1 LREGLPASWSVVGN
15 FTFAQGGRSFE
26 CDALAVGPDG
36 WGFLVEVKEWRG
48 RIRGNDAQ
56 WELPG
61 LGGHGHSYRPNP
73 VELIQLKAKALASM
87 LREQDPPLKAV
98 FVEAVVALVSDE
110 PPELD
115 GRCAAATVLLR
126 DLVARVLE
134 DPRPYPR
141 RPPSDAVPRVVEV
154 LTRTARP
161 IAPANV
167 LGSWELTELAAT
179 GPSWEIW
186 SARPR
191 LGGAGARPMR
201 LKRYRLD
208 PLLVGDQR
216 AMQLER
222 ARRDLNA
229 LERLAGAD
237 GAVPPVSAIDD
248 AGDSLVVV
256 TDWPDGESLA
266 SLITADE
273 LDQESAEE
281 VFEAL
286 VTALASVHRIGVIHR
301 NLSPTCA
308 HYLPAGRVV
317 LTDFD
322 YARLPGVASVT
333 QDFGEELANAW
344 AAPEVRRDPAS
355 TTKASDVW
363 SAAAIGLQLFGGTD
377 AGVEEVPSHLRDV
390 LSRALSEDAAS
401 RPPDAE
407 LLLAEIQGDVGG
419 LFDGFEPN
427 DELEDRWVV
436 RSEPIGE
443 GGIARVYKV
452 FDTVAER
459 DYAAKFVRDEYKAL
473 IDPAEEYR
481 LLYEVPDHP
490 GLVKPEIPQRITR
503 YRRNGRQRERQ
514 AVFVP
519 TRWID
524 GPRLDRLLAE
534 QLPIERCIEL
544 TLSIAEAVAHLH
556 KHDLLHRDLKPENVI
571 VEQPS
576 GWPLVV
582 DFNVSRGIGA
592 AGRTA
597 TGTEPYR
604 PPDLLETG
612 WAFGSDVY
620 AIGVV
625 LCELLAGRLL
635 RPDCRTWLRDAA
647 VPVPLREFL
656 GRATAETANDRFDD
670 VQSFVDA
677 LEAAAAEL
685 RAAIET
691 VDEVDFPRASAEE
704 VGRPNW
710 NPYQHRLVTLFSQ
723 SSVTNAGT
731 RGLDAFGRWAYVPT
745 VIDERLFPEAIS
757 GQHALV
763 VITGN
768 AGDGKTAFIQV
779 LEQRLSE
786 QGAVAERHAGGN
798 GATLEWQG
806 RRFVTNWD
814 GSQDEEEADNDR
826 VLAEFF
832 APFAGA
838 DPQAGEGE
846 TRIIAINE
854 GRLLDFLAHRRDDFP
869 WLSRVL
875 LDFFTEQVNPPV
887 SWLTVVNLNLRALTT
902 TGDARGS
909 IVGRLLE
916 RFADERLWEPC
927 AGCSA
932 FDHCYARSNAEVLR
946 HPVLGKS
953 MAERVRHTLE
963 VARLRRRLHI
973 TMRDLRSALAFAV
986 AGNRTCDE
994 IVALVEGNDGKALL
1008 AGHTYNALFA
1018 GSAHL
1023 AAHDA
1028 VPGARQDRL
1037 LALVGTLDVARTAD
1051 PADDGRL
1058 WTLGVDAIRPDP
1070 AGVERSDR
1078 LLLGELRER
1087 LPNGSADLA
1096 DRQARADLRL
1106 LQASLRRK
1114 LYLEREDPGWLGMLP
1129 YDRLDRFMRQLADCD
1144 DEERRRLVRAIAN
1157 SEGLFN
1163 PAFQDVLAVRLAPE
1177 TDGPARSF
1185 VTHDADDFVLESI
1198 DRSGTATYVEY
1209 APDALRLRHVDRV
1222 ELELE
1227 VDLDLYETLS
1237 RILDGFTPS
1246 REELRGAWLNLRIF
1260 KDQLAAF
1267 GADTL
1272 LLTLDD
1278 RRFFRVEA
1286 DDAGAVAIEEAR

>member
-1 LREGLPASWSVVGN
+1 VGN
-15 FTFAQGGRSFE
+15 FTFAQGGRHFE

-36 WGFLVEVKEWRG
+36 WCYLVEVKEWRG

-61 LGGHGHSYRPNP
+61 LGHHGPSYRPNP
-73 VELIQLKAKALASM
+73 VELVQLKARVLHSL
-87 LREQDPPLKAV
+87 LREEDPPLKAV
-98 FVEAVVALVSDE
+98 FTEAVVVLVSDE
-110 PPELD
+110 PPELE
-115 GRCAAATVLLR
+115 GRCQAATVLLG
-126 DLVARVLE
+126 DLVSRVLE

-141 RPPSDAVPRVVEV
+141 RTPDDSVARVVEV

-179 GPSWEIW
+179 GASWEIW

-191 LGGAGARPMR
+191 LGGAKARTMR

-208 PLLVGDQR
+208 PLLVEEKR
-216 AMQLER
+216 ALQLER

-229 LERLAGAD
+229 LQRLAGAD
-237 GAVPPVSAIDD
+237 GAVPAVSAIDD
-248 AGDSLVVV
+248 ADESLVVV

-266 SLITADE
+266 SLIAAGE

-286 VTALASVHRIGVIHR
+286 VTALASVHRAGVIHR
-301 NLSPTCA
+301 NLSPACA
-308 HYLPAGRVV
+308 HYLRDGRVV

-322 YARLPGVASVT
+322 YARLPGAVSLT
-333 QDFGEELANAW
+333 KDFGEELTNDCT
-344 AAPEVRRDPAS
+344 APEVRDDPAS

-363 SAAAIGLQLFGGTD
+363 SVAKVGLQLFGGD
-377 AGVEEVPSHLRDV
+377 EAGLKAAPSHLRPV
-390 LSRALSEDAAS
+390 LSRALSVDVAE

-407 LLLAEIQGDVGG
+407 LLLADIQGDVGG
-419 LFDGFEPN
+419 LFDGFEPY

-436 RSEPIGE
+436 RSQPIGE

-481 LLYEVPDHP
+481 LLVNVPDHP
-490 GLVKPEIPQRITR
+490 GLVKPEIPHRVTR
-503 YRRNGRQRERQ
+503 YRRKGRQREHK

-519 TRWID
+519 TRWIE
-524 GPRLDRLLAE
+524 GPRLDHLLAE
-534 QLPIERCIEL
+534 RLPTERCVEL
-544 TLSIAEAVAHLH
+544 TLGIAEAIEHLH
-556 KHDLLHRDLKPENVI
+556 RHELLHRDLKPQNVI

-576 GWPLVV
+576 GRPLVV
-582 DFNVSRGIGA
+582 DFNVSRGIEA

-604 PPDLLETG
+604 PPDLFETG
-612 WAFGSDVY
+612 WTPGSDVY
-620 AIGVV
+620 SLAVV

-635 RPDCRTWLRDAA
+635 RPNCRNWLRDAA
-647 VPVPLREFL
+647 LPHPFREL
-656 GRATAETANDRFDD
+656 LDRATAEHAAQRFAD
-670 VQSFVDA
+670 VPAFVEA
-677 LEAAAAEL
+677 LRHAVAQL
-685 RAAIET
+685 RADIET
-691 VDEVDFPRASAEE
+691 VDEVDFPSASDEE
-704 VGRPNW
+704 VERPNW
-710 NPYQHRLVTLFSQ
+710 NPYQQRLVSLFSQ
-723 SSVTNAGT
+723 SRVTNAGT
-731 RGLDAFGRWAYVPT
+731 RGLDEFGRWAYVPT
-745 VIDERLFPEAIS
+745 VIDERLFPEVIS

-763 VITGN
+763 IITGN

-779 LEQRLSE
+779 LEQRLAE
-786 QGAVAERHAGGN
+786 QGARAQRRDGGN
-798 GATLEWQG
+798 GATLEWEG

-814 GSQDEEEADNDR
+814 GSQDEEEVDNDQ

-832 APFAGA
+832 GPFAGA
-838 DPQAGEGE
+838 DPQPGDGE
-846 TRIIAINE
+846 TRLIAINE
-854 GRLLDFLAHRRDDFP
+854 GRLLDFLAHRRGDFP
-869 WLSRVL
+869 WLSGVL
-875 LDFFTEQVNPPV
+875 LDFFTEEVVPPV
-887 SWLTVVNLNLRALTT
+887 PWLTVVNLNLRALTT
-902 TGDARGS
+902 AGDARGS

-927 AGCSA
+927 RGCSA

-946 HPVLGKS
+946 DRVLGKGA
-953 MAERVRHTLE
+953 AERVRQTLE

-973 TMRDLRSALAFAV
+973 TMRDLRSALAFTV

-994 IVALVEGNDGKALL
+994 IVALVEENDGKTLL
-1008 AGHTYNALFA
+1008 SGHMYNALFA
-1018 GSAHL
+1018 GSEHL
-1023 AAHDA
+1023 APHDA
-1028 VPGARQDRL
+1028 VAGARQDRL
-1037 LALVGTLDVARTAD
+1037 LSLVGTLDVARTAD
-1051 PADDGRL
+1051 PRDDGRL
-1058 WTLGVDAIRPDP
+1058 WTLGVDAIRADP
-1070 AGVERSDR
+1070 AGIRRSDR

-1087 LPNGSADLA
+1087 LPNSTAQLA

-1129 YDRLDRFMRQLADCD
+1129 YDRLDLFMRQLDGCS
-1144 DEERRRLVRAIAN
+1144 EGERRRLVRAIAN

-1163 PAFQDVLAVRLAPE
+1163 PGFQDVLAVRLASE
-1177 TDGPARSF
+1177 THGPARSF
-1185 VTHDADDFVLESI
+1185 VTHASDDFVLGPV
-1198 DRSGTATYVEY
+1198 DRSATATYVEY
-1209 APDALRLRHVDRV
+1209 APDTLRLRHIERE
-1222 ELELE
+1222 ELQLD
-1227 VDLDLYETLS
+1227 VDLDLYETLT

-1278 RRFFRVEA
+1278 RHFFQVKA
-1286 DDAGAVAIEEAR
+1286 DDTGAVAIEEAG